1 MATFPTS
8 VAGDSDLYIAV
19 NNKVT
24 NLSAGISSSDMTI
37 PVASTTGFPSV
48 GYITIDNEIIHY
60 TSVGASQFNADV
72 RGADGTSAVLHL
84 IGVQVNHNVIAA
96 HHNVCKDEIK
106 AIEQFISD
114 LIGRVNTHIQ
124 APVGSAAAPSYTF
137 AGATDI
143 GLYWIGSSD
152 LGISTGGVAQ
162 FHFAGS
168 NFATVGTNTT
178 GQMLSSAGSA
188 TAPSFGFNVIGSN
201 QTGLYLISTDRIG
214 ITVGGVSKYQFNGS
228 NFGVVGTNT
237 TGQFLGSAGTVSLPS
252 FAFNVTGSGDTGL
265 YLIATDNIGISCGG
279 VKQISIDTSNFT
291 IAGRAQVQDGTAA
304 SPALQFTNDPNTGL
318 YSIGADSMGIAT
330 NGTLRFSIS
339 ATAITSALPLAMGTN
354 KITGLTAGTAAG
366 DAVNVGQLLYRQAP
380 IQGTKTT
387 SFSTTSTSYVATGL
401 TATITPTSSAS
412 RIKVT
417 VSVPGFDSSNSTL
430 GFAYMTVA
438 RNTTDLSNG
447 NGFANSASGS
457 TLQFISNVGFCYID
471 SPASTSATVYEVYIK
486 IDNALVTA
494 RLNGLTGTCTII
506 LEEIA

>member
-137 AGATDI
+137 VGATDI

-188 TAPSFGFNVIGSN
+188 TA
-201 QTGLYLISTDRIG
+201 
-214 ITVGGVSKYQFNGS
+214 
-228 NFGVVGTNT
+228 
-237 TGQFLGSAGTVSLPS
+237 PS

-339 ATAITSALPLAMGTN
+339 ATALTSALPLAMGTN